1 MKLYEY
7 VLKDLKISNLTKKEL
22 DNEGQSPVHLISAKF
37 DDDDL
42 FLLFEVESLKDE
54 HKSVGLTG
62 EFKDMKYGY
71 SVQLY
76 FLKAKTVLGDAK
88 LSDATLGKIIQKC
101 DCKVY
106 CNCPA
111 FYWQGMAEDDVGT
124 AKYPFQGT
132 KGKHFW
138 ADKHAASGNYSKG
151 VQICKHIECVRDWMM
166 DTKNNQKVISK
177 VSQKKESTEYK
188 ESLRTDLTSRDKT
201 SGVRTAFSELAKNLT
216 NADKDNIVKVYFM
229 PSKVIKKGIDGKASV
244 SEVSNLDAVILLHN
258 DNILKLIAN
267 TKIKEAEE
275 KKPEEKMP
283 DNPFLANNAGVMVNK
298 DDAKIAKAQKYAK
311 DHDENYQKAR
321 DLVIG
326 NWMSV
331 LKTGALKNDGFSG
344 IDNSINDTTEAL
356 KKFYD
361 TLEYSYVGVSMKVDI
376 KSNFVGDSAKV
387 DKIVSKIEKVADD
400 KFAEDMLVFYFQT
413 LSFPGY
419 KFSGNGGAHSSE
431 SRATISQDS

>member
-1 MKLYEY
+1 
-7 VLKDLKISNLTKKEL
+7 
-22 DNEGQSPVHLISAKF
+22 
-37 DDDDL
+37 
-42 FLLFEVESLKDE
+42 
-54 HKSVGLTG
+54 
-62 EFKDMKYGY
+62 
-71 SVQLY
+71 
-76 FLKAKTVLGDAK
+76 
-88 LSDATLGKIIQKC
+88 
-101 DCKVY
+101 
-106 CNCPA
+106 
-111 FYWQGMAEDDVGT
+111 
-124 AKYPFQGT
+124 
-132 KGKHFW
+132 
-138 ADKHAASGNYSKG
+138 
-151 VQICKHIECVRDWMM
+151 MM
-166 DTKNNQKVISK
+166 DTKNSQKVISK

-201 SGVRTAFSELAKNLT
+201 SGVRTAFSELAKDLT

-283 DNPFLANNAGVMVNK
+283 DNPFLANNAGVMVNE

-419 KFSGNGGAHSSE
+419 KFSGNGSAHSSK
-431 SRATISQDS
+431 SRVTISQDS